1 MAHGFDRH
9 HHNHTPTP
17 TPATATPQPQMTFA
31 EIGTLYNSI
40 NNEVMGGVTPQN
52 QALLFSQ
59 VITVQSQLQ
68 SLIDSGAL
76 NNLDGA
82 GNPATSLVHAQNIA
96 DQLNFL
102 KTEVAAFGTHAGEQN
117 VPPKFIND
125 VVRDIQDIVASD
137 PQLTALAHQGNHAG
151 FEQFSFLL
159 APPTP
164 FHDSVGDDV
173 FSKDGEHLVSAGP
186 DGVLS
191 QTGTLLNFIDDSK
204 ALAARAQA
212 LAGQDPNGAHKADIA
227 QLETDIHNF
236 SVAADH
242 YSTAQGGV
250 FSARFNNEFTLDGVQ
265 GTASREMI
273 TGLQTGNA
281 DLVNGAAEVLTGNA
295 TDVRTNML
303 ANGLGPDGQ
312 PFVPAPN
319 GGIPDHIDTVNVAGL
334 VFNDSMTKL
343 IGGVYS
349 GNQQSIV
356 DDLKATKTG
365 LLNAITNEGISG
377 HALNDI
383 NHIISL
389 LGQEAS
395 LVGGIDTASPTAVSP
410 VNGQINQIQAQILD
424 IVNHDPTL
432 ATLATGTDGD
442 GNPTT
447 GFVALP
453 SGTTPSLSN
462 VVATAFN
469 GGHNVAATAPVVAPA
484 PVASG
489 RGNDAATTP
498 LATDP
503 GPHGAHTADHAAPP
517 HFHFEHF
524 WG

>member
-1 MAHGFDRH
+1 MAHDWH
-9 HHNHTPTP
+9 HHHDHTHTPTP
-17 TPATATPQPQMTFA
+17 PETLPPPQATFA
-31 EIGTLYNSI
+31 EIGTLYNTI
-40 NNEVMGGVTPQN
+40 NNEVEGGVTAQN
-52 QALLFSQ
+52 QQLLLKQ
-59 VITVQSQLQ
+59 VGTVQTQLQ
-68 SLIDSGAL
+68 GLIDSGAL

-82 GNPATSLVHAQNIA
+82 GNPAISLVHAQNIA

-102 KTEVAAFGTHAGEQN
+102 KTEIGAFGTEAN

-125 VVRDIQDIVASD
+125 VVRDLQDIVASD

-164 FHDSVGDDV
+164 F
-173 FSKDGEHLVSAGP
+173 P
-186 DGVLS
+186 DTPL
-191 QTGTLLNFIDDSK
+191 QTDTLLKFIANSND
-204 ALAARAQA
+204 LAARAQG
-212 LAGQDPNGAHKADIA
+212 LAGHDPQGADKAAIA

-236 SVAADH
+236 SVAADQ

-250 FSARFNNEFTLDGVQ
+250 FSARFNNEFALNGVQ
-265 GTASREMI
+265 GTASRELI
-273 TGLQTGNA
+273 TGLETGNA
-281 DLVNGAAEVLTGNA
+281 DLANGAAAVLTANA
-295 TDVRTNML
+295 NDVRGNML

-319 GGIPDHIDTVNVAGL
+319 GGIPDNIDTVNVAGL

-356 DDLKATKTG
+356 ND
-365 LLNAITNEGISG
+365 LNATSAGLQNAVTNQGITG

-395 LVGGIDTASPTAVSP
+395 LVGGIDAASPTPVSA
-410 VNGQINQIQAQILD
+410 VNGQINQIQAQILNV
-424 IVNHDPTL
+424 VNHDPTL
-432 ATLATGTDGD
+432 ATLATGTDAD

-453 SGTTPSLSN
+453 PGTTPSHN
-462 VVATAFN
+462 DVVAAACTSQSSGA
-469 GGHNVAATAPVVAPA
+469 GGTGRGANAHGNDAPA
-484 PVASG
+484 P
-489 RGNDAATTP
+489 TTP
-498 LATDP
+498 VVGVADSG
-503 GPHGAHTADHAAPP
+503 GPHGANANEHIALH
-517 HFHFEHF
+517 HFEHL